1 MTKAY
6 KYRANL
12 IVDGKKRDTEQ
23 LLGNIFY
30 AANLRVLN
38 DPFEGS
44 VELPK
49 SKSQEHWV
57 TPLVQAVY
65 DVGIYSLSKPKEHE
79 TFPNNELLW
88 AHYSNSHKGFCI
100 EYDLDMLTENLSR
113 DFDISDKINVSY
125 EDERPEVS
133 ETDSLF
139 QVRKKVFGTKSL
151 AWKYENEVR
160 LVFSKGGLKNLYQ
173 KKAISAIYFGLNIS
187 LEDRRAIITGM
198 TGKDVDFYQVERIE
212 NSYRLK
218 STKLLFDY
226 SHEIVNVEH
235 RPTVDNY
242 MILYKSPNKD
252 KNTMQEFIEIF
263 RTKLNRPTNITVID
277 DIRSKSI
284 LMNYKPRSLMSNEEI
299 DIQAKHWIAYSSF
312 DAPECVWMYPEK

>member
-1 MTKAY
+1 M
-6 KYRANL
+6 
-12 IVDGKKRDTEQ
+12 
-23 LLGNIFY
+23 
-30 AANLRVLN
+30 
-38 DPFEGS
+38 
-44 VELPK
+44 
-49 SKSQEHWV
+49 
-57 TPLVQAVY
+57 Y

-277 DIRSKSI
+277 DIRAKSI

>member
-12 IVDGKKRDTEQ
+12 IVDGKTRDTEQ
-23 LLGNIFY
+23 LLGDVFY

-44 VELPK
+44 VELPT
-49 SKSQEHWV
+49 SNAHEHWV
-57 TPLVQAVY
+57 TPLIQAVY
-65 DVGIYSLSKPKEHE
+65 DVGIYSLSKPEEHE

-100 EYDLDMLTENLSR
+100 EYDLDILTENLSR
-113 DFDISDKINVSY
+113 DFDLSDKINVSY

-133 ETDSLF
+133 ETDSLL

-160 LVFSKGGLKNLYQ
+160 LVFSKGGLKPVSE
-173 KKAISAIYFGLNIS
+173 KAISAIYFGLNIS

-198 TGKDVDFYQVERIE
+198 PGRNIDFYQVERIE
-212 NSYRLK
+212 NSYKLK
-218 STKLLFDY
+218 VTKLLFDY
-226 SHEIVNVEH
+226 SYEIVNVEH

-252 KNTMQEFIEIF
+252 ENTMQEFIEIF
-263 RTKLNRPTNITVID
+263 RRKLNRPTNITVID
-277 DIRSKSI
+277 DIRAKSI
-284 LMNYKPRSLMSNEEI
+284 LMNYKPRPLMSNEEI
-299 DIQAKHWIAYSSF
+299 NIQAKHWIAHSLF
-312 DAPECVWMYPEK
+312 DAPECVWVYPEK